1 MITQRH
7 YDILQIMTREPAS
20 VRSMLDS
27 LYMRE
32 SLDSNLRYNFNRLLD
47 MQAIELYEP
56 RTTHQGTQRQV
67 GAVYSITKTGHGLMR
82 EFERAT
88 DVVVQRLKAQP
99 NRIDIFA
106 LPVYRPALHNSGRQ
120 GVAYL

>member
-7 YDILQIMTREPAS
+7 YDILQIMAKAPAS

-32 SLDSNLRYNFNRLLD
+32 SLDSNLCYNFGRLLD
-47 MQAIELYEP
+47 MQAIEVHKP
-56 RTTHQGTQRQV
+56 RTTHPGTRRQV
-67 GAVYSITKTGHGLMR
+67 GPVYSITTTGHGLMR
-82 EFERAT
+82 EFEQAT

>member
-7 YDILQIMTREPAS
+7 YDILQIMAKAPAS

-82 EFERAT
+82 EFGRCIG
-88 DVVVQRLKAQP
+88 QRCITQVGK
-99 NRIDIFA
+99 
-106 LPVYRPALHNSGRQ
+106 G
-120 GVAYL
+120 